1 MVFGYNAFIL
11 KILMSIFLILKQH
24 KNGLKMQN
32 YVLIKMKIVVQ
43 NTVPIIDRQIH
54 QSFVILRFCDQLT
67 GHNKKMVFSTNT

>member
-1 MVFGYNAFIL
+1 
-11 KILMSIFLILKQH
+11 
-24 KNGLKMQN
+24 MQN

-67 GHNKKMVFSTNT
+67 GHNKKMVFSTTLNFKYK